1 MPRVRFPSGVFG
13 SDACRIQY
21 SRLRWCSGNIQP
33 CQHEFFFFVLG
44 AVIVLLLYFSSF
56 DRLSHVLYIM
66 AILNVLSM
74 QWQKEGKKKA
84 REGSPVGP
92 FASLS
97 VLEIATVDINTFYC
111 AIHANGVRLD
121 VLIISL
127 CGRRRPETR
136 AQSIAHLR

>member
-1 MPRVRFPSGVFG
+1 MCHGFDSRPEYLVLTRVGFNTHGSGGVVVTFNLANMN
-13 SDACRIQY
+13 S
-21 SRLRWCSGNIQP
+21 
-33 CQHEFFFFVLG
+33 FFFFVLG

-84 REGSPVGP
+84 RERSPVGP

-97 VLEIATVDINTFYC
+97 VLEIAIVDINTFYC

-127 CGRRRPETR
+127 CGRRRPKN
-136 AQSIAHLR
+136 SD

>member
-1 MPRVRFPSGVFG
+1 MCHGFDSRPEYLVLTRVGFNTHGSGGVVVTYNLANMN
-13 SDACRIQY
+13 S
-21 SRLRWCSGNIQP
+21 
-33 CQHEFFFFVLG
+33 FFFFVLG

-127 CGRRRPETR
+127 CGRRRPKN
-136 AQSIAHLR
+136 SD